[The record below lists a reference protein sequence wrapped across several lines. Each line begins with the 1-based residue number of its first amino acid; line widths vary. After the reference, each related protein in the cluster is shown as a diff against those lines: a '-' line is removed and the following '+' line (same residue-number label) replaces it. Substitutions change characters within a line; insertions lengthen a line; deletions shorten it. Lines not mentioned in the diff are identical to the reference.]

1 MSLTPFAWGIIAAAA
16 GALLVLVTRQGT
28 AGAALAGFLVS
39 GAMVLGFG
47 PGVMAPVALF
57 VLGSAALTRAGRA
70 RKERLRVAEPDRG
83 RRRPAHVLAKL
94 GVPAL
99 LGVFAALDS
108 STRAIAGSGAAA
120 ALAAAFSDTAATEVG
135 PLAGGRVLRLGP
147 RGLEAAD
154 HGAPGGVSVAGLA
167 AGAVAAI
174 AMALLAS
181 RVALG
186 ITEGA
191 PFLIAAAAFGATLV
205 ESALGPTPTG
215 RHLGH
220 FGRNVALSAVAA
232 LAGYAAAAALQKG
245 AS

>member
-1 MSLTPFAWGIIAAAA
+1 MSLTPFAWGIVAAAA

-28 AGAALAGFLVS
+28 AGAALTGFLVS
-39 GAMVLGFG
+39 GSMVLGFG

-70 RKERLRVAEPDRG
+70 RKERLRVAEPDHG

-99 LGVFAALDS
+99 LGIFAALDP
-108 STRAIAGSGAAA
+108 STRGIAGSGAAA

-135 PLAGGRVLRLGP
+135 PLAGGCVLRLGP

-154 HGAPGGVSVAGLA
+154 HGAAGGVSVAGLA
-167 AGAVAAI
+167 AGAAAAI
-174 AMALLAS
+174 AMAIS
-181 RVALG
+181 
-186 ITEGA
+186 EGA
-191 PFLIAAAAFGATLV
+191 PLLVAAAGFGATLV

-220 FGRNVALSAVAA
+220 FGRNVALSVVAA

-245 AS
+245 GP